1 MKKVILIPLLL
12 MGILT
17 SGCHS
22 LVEVYSNEI
31 DSIAV
36 GEKITSIRTVTN
48 EEVRFWADSSGEATL
63 YNEFVER
70 VFDDGTRDTIP
81 LSKIANAY
89 RNEFKQPNTL
99 ILISITVIGLLIYLL
114 KDFRFGG

>member
-1 MKKVILIPLLL
+1 MKKVILILFPL

-17 SGCHS
+17 SGCFS

-31 DSIAV
+31 DSVAV

-63 YNEFVER
+63 YNGFVER
-70 VFDDGTRDTIP
+70 IFDDGRRDTIP

-89 RNEFKQPNTL
+89 RNEFKPTTTIVL
-99 ILISITVIGLLIYLL
+99 FSAVVIGLLWYLL
-114 KDFRFGG
+114 KDIRTG